1 MLERMRK
8 IALNASDFSGCQRTE
23 QTAFTFSFA
32 SQKNENRKNKKKFNF
47 KMSSKF
53 KLNTKI

>member
-1 MLERMRK
+1 MRK
-8 IALNASDFSGCQRTE
+8 IALNASDFTECQRTG

-32 SQKNENRKNKKKFNF
+32 SQKSENRKNKKKFNV
-47 KMSSKF
+47 KMSFKF